1 MKVNMTTVTRLEA
14 RATLVTVLIECWLL
28 YVSSVAARH
37 PSPSISNTVLHTSVQ
52 SKFALSLHWYMREKY
67 GSLQTVLLCELTRG
81 SSVYYWCMRER
92 TTERVKA
99 RTKKGLEM

>member
-14 RATLVTVLIECWLL
+14 SRATLVTVLIECWLL

-52 SKFALSLHWYMREKY
+52 SLLFLHWYMREKH
-67 GSLQTVLLCELTRG
+67 GALQTVLLCELTRG
-81 SSVYYWCMRER
+81 SRVYYWCMRER
-92 TTERVKA
+92 TTECVKA
-99 RTKKGLEM
+99 LTKKGLEM